1 MNNIGNIGMRE
12 KVWDDDWAKY
22 CSILHTMQLIRITLI
37 IDLISEQ

>member
-1 MNNIGNIGMRE
+1 MGNIGMRE

-22 CSILHTMQLIRITLI
+22 CSILHTMLTRITLI